1 MLQHEHMLLAIGILA
16 ATFGTLVIIANSL
29 RNATEAYE
37 DKDGFHV
44 IRKRASG
51 VGILLRRKYAGHHG
65 SSSLKGARIH
75 L

>member
-1 MLQHEHMLLAIGILA
+1 MLLAIGILA
-16 ATFGTLVIIANSL
+16 TTFGIGVFVANSL
-29 RNATEAYE
+29 RRAPEAYE

-51 VGILLRRKYAGHHG
+51 VGILLHRKYAGHYG
-65 SSSLKGARIH
+65 SGSLKRARIH

>member
-1 MLQHEHMLLAIGILA
+1 MLFAIGILA
-16 ATFGTLVIIANSL
+16 TTFGAAVIIANSL
-29 RNATEAYE
+29 LNAPEAYE

-51 VGILLRRKYAGHHG
+51 VGVLLRRKYAGHHG
-65 SSSLKGARIH
+65 SGSMKSVRIP

>member
-1 MLQHEHMLLAIGILA
+1 MLFAIGILA
-16 ATFGTLVIIANSL
+16 TTFGTGVLVANSL
-29 RNATEAYE
+29 RRAPEAYE

-44 IRKRASG
+44 IQKRASG

-65 SSSLKGARIH
+65 SVSLKGARIH